1 MVQSETPQQL
11 DVQGG
16 PEVLVVISYAASRRG
31 RWQEKVPADT
41 PLSTVREAAMAFF
54 GVADHVDSA
63 GNGEV
68 YELMD
73 RGTTIEDL
81 SVTVEGLA
89 DSSGNLA
96 LRLVRRLVAG

>member
-1 MVQSETPQQL
+1 
-11 DVQGG
+11 
-16 PEVLVVISYAASRRG
+16 
-31 RWQEKVPADT
+31 
-41 PLSTVREAAMAFF
+41 MAFF
-54 GVADHVDSA
+54 GVVDHVDSA

-73 RGTTIEDL
+73 RGTTFEDL
-81 SVTVEGLA
+81 SVTIGNLA